1 MYVVEKDASTNTV
14 RVGDD
19 RELFSAT
26 FGAVDAVWPSGAVDG
41 PVACDAVVCYHG
53 RRHPAHVTRTGD
65 CEFRVDCERPV
76 RAIAPGQSVV
86 CYDGDR
92 VVCGGVIAA
101 GTPDATAGREATPFS
116 AARGQAATDHSD
128 DGGM

>member
-1 MYVVEKDASTNTV
+1 M
-14 RVGDD
+14 
-19 RELFSAT
+19 
-26 FGAVDAVWPSGAVDG
+26 
-41 PVACDAVVCYHG
+41 
-53 RRHPAHVTRTGD
+53 TRTGD

-101 GTPDATAGREATPFS
+101 GAPDAAHVREAASFS